1 MSTESNGIS
10 AAEFRALG
18 RLMRF
23 ARSQG
28 YTYYVTTFLG
38 ATDWTWSK
46 DHVYAVVAV
55 PRAEGWHV
63 DLPTAHVDM
72 RPASVQQLT
81 DVMVAVGLLP
91 IQFRS
96 AVPTPAF
103 PISEQVEAVAA
114 RKAEVHAAAL
124 RQAEI
129 AEPVQ
134 NAEVQ
139 A

>member
-81 DVMVAVGLLP
+81 DVLVAVGLLP
-91 IQFRS
+91 VDFSSIAADYDARIRDLVEWADGEQRDEIDSDEVLGLLQPKAVS
-96 AVPTPAF
+96 A
-103 PISEQVEAVAA
+103 
-114 RKAEVHAAAL
+114 
-124 RQAEI
+124 
-129 AEPVQ
+129 
-134 NAEVQ
+134 
-139 A
+139 